1 MIVADTS
8 AMVALI
14 DASDD
19 AHAATLALYQHQS
32 DRWILPWAILPEVA
46 YLSAKYGS
54 AKAEQ
59 AFLDDIAQ
67 ERFDVD
73 WGQPADLR
81 RAAELNRQYAGLELG
96 LVDTVVMAIAERLKA
111 DAIATLDRR
120 HFGAV
125 SLRGSP
131 AIVPAVK
138 SRR

>member
-1 MIVADTS
+1 
-8 AMVALI
+8 MVALV
-14 DASDD
+14 DASDA
-19 AHAATLALYQHQS
+19 AHAAMLALYQHNS
-32 DRWILPWAILPEVA
+32 DRWTLPWAILPEVA
-46 YLSAKYGS
+46 YLTAKYGS

-59 AFLDDIAQ
+59 AFLDDVAQ

-131 AIVPAVK
+131 AIVPAAK